1 MKARTSSSPKALVS
15 PYARAHEPFR
25 MLRLAIELS
34 TTADADGGTAP
45 ATIVFTSAGAGE
57 GKSTI
62 AANYAAAA
70 AHAGQT
76 VLLVDADVRRPTAHS
91 FFGLSV
97 GPGLLDALVRA
108 EGEEGFGRNV
118 AAHERLTILTAGAT
132 SVTADIVASQ
142 RMQRL
147 LHSARKR
154 YDTVVID
161 TPPVLFAAETLALA
175 ALDDVRTVMVTTP
188 TAQRRSLRRAL
199 HKLELAGSDTV
210 GVVLNR
216 EGKLSAYGTY

>member
-1 MKARTSSSPKALVS
+1 MKVRTTDAPKALVS

-34 TTADADGGTAP
+34 TTDSDEKAAP
-45 ATIVFTSAGAGE
+45 STIVFTSASAGE

-70 AHAGQT
+70 AHAGQK
-76 VLLVDADVRRPTAHS
+76 VLLVDADVRRPTAHT

-108 EGEEGFGRNV
+108 DGEARFGRSV
-118 AAHERLTILTAGAT
+118 AAHEGLTILTAGAT
-132 SVTADIVASQ
+132 SVTADAVASK
-142 RMQRL
+142 RMQQL
-147 LHSARKR
+147 LNTARER
-154 YDTVVID
+154 YDTIVVD
-161 TPPVLFAAETLALA
+161 TPPVLLAAETLALTSFP
-175 ALDDVRTVMVTTP
+175 DVHTIMVTTP
-188 TAQRRSLRRAL
+188 STQRRSLRRAL
-199 HKLELAGSDTV
+199 HRLELAGSDTV